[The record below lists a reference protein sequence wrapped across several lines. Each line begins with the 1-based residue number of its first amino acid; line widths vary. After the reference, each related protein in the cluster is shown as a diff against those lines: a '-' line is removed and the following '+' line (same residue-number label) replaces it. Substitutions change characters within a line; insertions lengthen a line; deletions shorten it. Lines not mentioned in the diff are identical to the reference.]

1 MAVGDIVTG
10 KLNRSVTSSGNRTND
25 YRPASGVEAIIFYIW
40 LEIDFP
46 VGSTASAALISGET
60 ARAEVGLFDGTDVIQ
75 FDSLSLEGTSNQA
88 DYASK
93 IVIPLETPMKLPVNN
108 SIYLRLSS
116 SLTDNATGNFRL
128 WYSGIQ
134 TK

>member
-10 KLNRSVTSSGNRTND
+10 KLDRSVTAVGSWTND
-25 YRPASGVEAIIFYIW
+25 YRPASGVEAVIFNLM
-40 LEIDFP
+40 LEVDFP
-46 VGSTASAALISGET
+46 VSSGSAELVGDEE
-60 ARAEVGLFDGTDVIQ
+60 ARAEVGLFDGTDTVQ
-75 FDSLSLEGTSNQA
+75 LDSLSLSGLSNQA

-93 IVIPLETPMKLPVNN
+93 IVITLGTPMKLPVTN
-108 SIYLRLSS
+108 SIYLRLDS
-116 SLTDNATGNFRL
+116 SLAGGMATGNIRL